1 MESARHTNEPLV
13 PPGAL
18 CPPEP
23 PPIPPAETTTS
34 QSVTVSTGPST
45 QSWVSSQLRN
55 FVVIALTV
63 TVIYLAVWVGNASA
77 IAGLI
82 AAWTWSAGGM
92 FQERAALKQPGKD
105 S

>member
-1 MESARHTNEPLV
+1 MEPVVSLPRETSTPDVGSAPVEDPT
-13 PPGAL
+13 
-18 CPPEP
+18 
-23 PPIPPAETTTS
+23 PA
-34 QSVTVSTGPST
+34 PSSSS

-55 FVVIALTV
+55 FVVIVLTCAV
-63 TVIYLAVWVGNASA
+63 VYLAIWEQNASA

-105 S
+105 R